1 MPAQRPPA
9 NRMNLQVFKARLV
22 GASKGYQLLKK
33 KRDALKAKFSEIMK
47 AIVIVKVEA
56 GRTLKDCAF
65 TGAKS
70 HWAAAGDDFSAAV
83 LGTARVPSITVKLGA
98 EGVAGCT
105 MPKFESCHDA
115 SKDTSVGTLGVGHGG
130 AVIEHN
136 RKTHQ
141 HAVKTLVKLASLQSA
156 FATIDEEIK
165 MTGRRVNALEYVVIP
180 RIEDVISV
188 MILEMDEEARED
200 FYRVKKVVDNK
211 KKKMAAEKAIA
222 EMLASQEAG
231 SALDAGKDSD
241 IVF

>member
-1 MPAQRPPA
+1 
-9 NRMNLQVFKARLV
+9 MNLQVFKARLV

-65 TGAKS
+65 TGAKA
-70 HWAAAGDDFSAAV
+70 HWAAAGSDFSASVFGGA
-83 LGTARVPSITVKLGA
+83 GAPSITVKLGSM
-98 EGVAGCT
+98 GVAGCV
-105 MPKFESCHDA
+105 MPQFEMAHDA
-115 SKDTSVGTLGVGHGG
+115 TKDTSVGTLGVGHGG

-180 RIEDVISV
+180 RIELVIAD
-188 MILEMDEEARED
+188 MIQELDEEAREE
-200 FYRVKKVVDNK
+200 FYRVKKVVDK
-211 KKKMAAEKAIA
+211 KKQKIEKEKQLLAMQAA
-222 EMLASQEAG
+222 QEAG
-231 SALDAGKDSD
+231 SALDAGKDKD

>member
-180 RIEDVISV
+180 RIELVIAD
-188 MILEMDEEARED
+188 MIQELDEEAREE
-200 FYRVKKVVDNK
+200 FYRVKKVVDK
-211 KKKMAAEKAIA
+211 KKQKIEKEKQLLAMQAA
-222 EMLASQEAG
+222 QEAG